1 MLRRTLQWMALG
13 FGVVGLAVP
22 SQAQFRFSAEALFMD
37 RDSDGSTPVV
47 AGPDAFSSGGNYDPQ
62 TGFRFTLGGSFDN
75 YDVEFIASQFDDWNM
90 SETGVLGNPLVFDET
105 ANNPVVVAVPPANTL
120 GYVNSLFDA
129 ATSTDELTESERL
142 QAGATYFSEASSRLQ
157 DYQINFGSNPNKYLW
172 RFQIGWRHMRL
183 NEDSATGIR
192 GTFDA
197 LDTDDAAQ
205 AGDATDDPNNALAD
219 GAIAGAGF
227 GLVSGNG
234 DGYNAVAVGGA
245 VAPDTLMLYNDSGTS
260 NILNGVQLSGGYSLF
275 PENLVSLDLIGRLG
289 LFHNYA
295 QGRFSEA
302 LIGSGN
308 DNSIYRR
315 SFSDSRHGVAYSG
328 SLGAQASVPVT
339 DYISLSLG
347 YEVNYVGNVA
357 LAPSQYDGLSTTPLG
372 ARRFS
377 LRNSDSI
384 LFHGVNAGLKVVW

>member
-1 MLRRTLQWMALG
+1 MLRRTLQWMALC

-37 RDSDGSTPVV
+37 RDSDGSAPVV
-47 AGPDAFSSGGNYDPQ
+47 AGPDAFSSGGSYDPQ
-62 TGFRFTLGGSFDN
+62 AGFRFTLGGSFDN
-75 YDVEFIASQFDDWNM
+75 YDVEFIASQFDDWNLR
-90 SETGVLGNPLVFDET
+90 ETGTLANPLVFDET

-120 GYVNSLFDA
+120 AYVNSLFDA
-129 ATSTDELTESERL
+129 ATAVDELTESERL

-172 RFQIGWRHMRL
+172 RFQVGWRHMRL
-183 NEDSATGIR
+183 NEDSAVGIR

-205 AGDATDDPNNALAD
+205 AGDLGDDPNNALAD
-219 GAIAGAGF
+219 GSITGAGF
-227 GLVSGNG
+227 GLVSGAG
-234 DGYNAVAVGGA
+234 DGYDAVAVGA
-245 VAPDTLMLYNDSGTS
+245 PDAPDTLMLYNDSGTS

-275 PENLVSLDLIGRLG
+275 PENLVSVDLIGRVG

-295 QGRFSEA
+295 KGRFSEA

-308 DNSIYRR
+308 DDSVYQRT
-315 SFSDSRHGVAYSG
+315 FSDSRHGVAYST

-357 LAPSQYDGLSTTPLG
+357 LAPSQYDGVATTPLG
-372 ARRFS
+372 ARRYS

-384 LFHGVNAGLKVVW
+384 LFHGLNAGLKVVW

>member
-1 MLRRTLQWMALG
+1 MLRRTLQWMALC

-37 RDSDGSTPVV
+37 RDSDGSAPVV

-62 TGFRFTLGGSFDN
+62 AGFRFTLGGSFDN
-75 YDVEFIASQFDDWNM
+75 YDVEFIASQFDDWDL
-90 SETGVLGNPLVFDET
+90 SDTGTLANPLVFDET
-105 ANNPVVVAVPPANTL
+105 ANNPVVVAIPPANTL
-120 GYVNSLFDA
+120 AYVNSLFDA
-129 ATSTDELTESERL
+129 ATSVDELTESERL

-172 RFQIGWRHMRL
+172 RFQVGWRHMRL
-183 NEDSATGIR
+183 NENSAVGIR

-205 AGDATDDPNNALAD
+205 AGDLGDDPNNALAD
-219 GAIAGAGF
+219 GSITGAGF
-227 GLVSGNG
+227 ALVSGTNNG
-234 DGYNAVAVGGA
+234 FDAVALGGA
-245 VAPDTLMLYNDSGTS
+245 VAPDTLTIYNSSGTS

-275 PENLVSLDLIGRLG
+275 PENLVSVDLIGRAG
-289 LFHNYA
+289 LFHNYS
-295 QGRFSEA
+295 QGHFSEA

-308 DNSIYRR
+308 DDSIYQRT
-315 SFSDSRHGVAYSG
+315 FSDNRNGVAYST

-347 YEVNYVGNVA
+347 YEVNYIGNVA
-357 LAPSQYDGLSTTPLG
+357 LAPSQSEGIATSPLG
-372 ARRFS
+372 ARRYR
-377 LRNSDSI
+377 LRTSDSI
-384 LFHGVNAGLKVVW
+384 LYHGLNAGLKVVW

>member
-1 MLRRTLQWMALG
+1 MLRRTLQWMALC

-37 RDSDGSTPVV
+37 RDSDGSAPVV

-62 TGFRFTLGGSFDN
+62 AGFRFTLGGSFDN
-75 YDVEFIASQFDDWNM
+75 YDVEFIASQFDDWDL
-90 SETGVLGNPLVFDET
+90 SDTGTLANPLVFDET
-105 ANNPVVVAVPPANTL
+105 ANNPVVVAIPPANTL
-120 GYVNSLFDA
+120 AYVNSLFDA
-129 ATSTDELTESERL
+129 ATSVDELTESERL
-142 QAGATYFSEASSRLQ
+142 QAGATYFSESSSRLQ

-172 RFQIGWRHMRL
+172 RFQVGWRHMRL
-183 NEDSATGIR
+183 NENSAVGIR

-205 AGDATDDPNNALAD
+205 AGDLGDDPNNALAD
-219 GAIAGAGF
+219 GSITGAGF
-227 GLVSGNG
+227 ALVSGTNNG
-234 DGYNAVAVGGA
+234 FDAAALGGA
-245 VAPDTLMLYNDSGTS
+245 VAPDTLTIYNSSGTS

-275 PENLVSLDLIGRLG
+275 PESLVSVDLIGRAG
-289 LFHNYA
+289 LFHNYS
-295 QGRFSEA
+295 QGHFSEA

-308 DNSIYRR
+308 DDSIYQRT
-315 SFSDSRHGVAYSG
+315 FSDNRNGVAYST

-357 LAPSQYDGLSTTPLG
+357 LAPSQSEGIATSPLG
-372 ARRFS
+372 ARRYR
-377 LRNSDSI
+377 LRTSDSI
-384 LFHGVNAGLKVVW
+384 LYHGLNAGLKVVW